1 MSEMMNQKEAVFAF
15 QNNVISEAV
24 VTHGDSFVGGWNVI
38 LLGPSG
44 RQWLLAK
51 TLGPQMPR
59 VFSSLDTA
67 RTFLAVVGIKKFM
80 VDGEEFKAGE

>member
-15 QNNVISEAV
+15 QNNVISEAIV
-24 VTHGDSFVGGWNVI
+24 VHGDSLSGGWNVI
-38 LLGPSG
+38 FVGPSG

-51 TLGPQMPR
+51 TLGAQLPR
-59 VFSSLDTA
+59 SFSSLDTA